1 MFVLAL
7 SSLFFFILAH
17 RVVKL
22 RGSYKCTKLIKIS
35 PNTDAKAH
43 SNADADADVDVDA
56 DADADANVR
65 PHAFSAV
72 VLLL

>member
-1 MFVLAL
+1 MLGL

-35 PNTDAKAH
+35 PNTDAKVD
-43 SNADADADVDVDA
+43 SNADADVDA
-56 DADADANVR
+56 DADANAR
-65 PHAFSAV
+65 PHL